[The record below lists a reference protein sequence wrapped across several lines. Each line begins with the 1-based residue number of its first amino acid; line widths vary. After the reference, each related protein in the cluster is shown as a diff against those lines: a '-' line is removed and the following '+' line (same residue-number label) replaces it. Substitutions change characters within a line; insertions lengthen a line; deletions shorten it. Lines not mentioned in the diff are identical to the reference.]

1 MTRPCA
7 FALGLTLGALVSPA
21 AQILAARYSGQHVLS
36 IEIKETPCPPSA

>member
-21 AQILAARYSGQHVLS
+21 AQILAARHSGRHFLTVQL
-36 IEIKETPCPPSA
+36 KETPCPPSA